1 MLWKFLGFGYPPAVY
16 GGRPDFS
23 GFEFIAPIVCP
34 WLPEAYAGLS
44 PRDLGSGGDPP
55 SRA

>member
-1 MLWKFLGFGYPPAVY
+1 MGFGYPPAVY